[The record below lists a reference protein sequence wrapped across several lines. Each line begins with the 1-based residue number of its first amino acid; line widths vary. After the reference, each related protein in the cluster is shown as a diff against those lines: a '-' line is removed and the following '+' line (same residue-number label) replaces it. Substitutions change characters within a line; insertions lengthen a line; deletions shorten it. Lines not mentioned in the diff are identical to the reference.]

1 MDLLSNAPFSLPQT
15 FRAVDDAID
24 ANADIAEAMI
34 DFSAPMLGIDG
45 SNEGWKG
52 KAKPNDMDKARSTII
67 QLYRD
72 WSAEGAAER
81 HACYQPILAALTA
94 HLPTV
99 SEGQRCNQY
108 VLVPG
113 AGLGRLVFEA
123 CALGYSVQGNE
134 ISYHQTIAS
143 NYMLNATK
151 SVGQHNLYPWA
162 LTFSNHLSRANQL
175 ESVPVPDIVPSVE
188 LATRP
193 TSTNSEKQPIER
205 LSMTSGDFCLV
216 YQEPHNREQYDAVAT
231 CFFIDTAPNVIR
243 YIETIKYC
251 LKPGGIW
258 INLGPLLWHFETSST
273 PAQKDKQRHDND
285 GHEAENHP
293 SNTVNEQGIGEPGS
307 FELSNDEVIAL
318 LQQFDFEI
326 LEQSEAPAGATGYIQ
341 DPRSMLQNVY
351 RPAFWVA
358 KKIALDNPFR
368 FDPSSRNL
376 TNTSDGPE

>member
-1 MDLLSNAPFSLPQT
+1 MEPAEGSDPLCDPEELRVLHAAFDSFRQYRQAAHYNVTHLRRESFYSLPTTHMDMLSNPPFSLPQT

-34 DFSAPMLGIDG
+34 NFSAPMFGIDG
-45 SNEGWKG
+45 NNEDWKG
-52 KAKPNDMDKARSTII
+52 KARPNDMDKARSTIV

-81 HACYQPILAALTA
+81 HACYQPILTALNT
-94 HLPTV
+94 HLPT
-99 SEGQRCNQY
+99 
-108 VLVPG
+108 
-113 AGLGRLVFEA
+113 
-123 CALGYSVQGNE
+123 
-134 ISYHQTIAS
+134 
-143 NYMLNATK
+143 
-151 SVGQHNLYPWA
+151 
-162 LTFSNHLSRANQL
+162 L
-175 ESVPVPDIVPSVE
+175 ESVTIPDIVPSFE

-193 TSTNSEKQPIER
+193 TSTNSEKPPIER

-243 YIETIKYC
+243 YIETIKHC

-258 INLGPLLWHFETSST
+258 INLGPLLWHFESSLT
-273 PAQKDKQRHDND
+273 PAQKDRQRGTDD
-285 GHEAENHP
+285 GPKTEDHA
-293 SNTVNEQGIGEPGS
+293 SNIATEQGIGEPGS

-318 LQQFDFEI
+318 LQQLGFEI
-326 LEQSEAPAGATGYIQ
+326 LERRDAPAGATGYMQ

-358 KKIALDNPFR
+358 KKM
-368 FDPSSRNL
+368 
-376 TNTSDGPE
+376 